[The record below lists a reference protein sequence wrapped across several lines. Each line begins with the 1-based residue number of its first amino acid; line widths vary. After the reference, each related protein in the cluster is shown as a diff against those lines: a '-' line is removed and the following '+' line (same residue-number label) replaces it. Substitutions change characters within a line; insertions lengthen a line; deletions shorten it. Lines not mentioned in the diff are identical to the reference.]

1 MKNGDVFNELEV
13 NGISDIM
20 QKKKKK
26 NSSAILCISLNNN

>member
-1 MKNGDVFNELEV
+1 MKNEDVFNELEV

-26 NSSAILCISLNNN
+26 KKILQLYYVYL